1 MKRFNRRKD
10 ISPKYILLF
19 LSAICIALI
28 VMSTISPGFMR
39 PIRRVTGYF
48 ITPMQ
53 RGVNGI
59 GEWVN
64 DRLKVMGDVKDLRE
78 ENEALK
84 KEVNYYQSEIE
95 RNESELSELS
105 ELRALYDLSELYPDY
120 NMTVARVFSSNSSEW
135 FSEFYINKG
144 MNDGV
149 YVDCNV
155 LSDKGLLGIVTESY
169 DNYAK
174 VRSIIDDNSSIIAE
188 IGSNNVLSTVDGS
201 LTAIDNG
208 YILISDIDKDADIE
222 EGDRVVTSNVSD
234 RYFFGI
240 TIGYVSD
247 ITMDTNNLTKSAH
260 LIPASDFTDI
270 DDVLVI
276 LDRKREVNY

>member
-64 DRLKVMGDVKDLRE
+64 DRLKVMG
-78 ENEALK
+78 
-84 KEVNYYQSEIE
+84 E

-188 IGSNNVLSTVDGS
+188 IGGNNVLSTVDGS